1 LSSSAA
7 ETRDSDK
14 CRVGR
19 GVEAFGLSLVGEA
32 MVEKFATQKWQDL
45 LNLWIGQ
52 DFEECCV
59 RMHAYYVRL
68 NSIHFNTFG
77 QLIHSCGI
85 GVSLSRLAKYP
96 KC

>member
-1 LSSSAA
+1 MSSSAA
-7 ETRDSDK
+7 ETQDNDK
-14 CRVGR
+14 RRLGR
-19 GVEAFGLSLVGEA
+19 GIEAFGLTLEGHA

-45 LNLWIGQ
+45 LNLWIRQ
-52 DFEECCV
+52 DFEECWV

-85 GVSLSRLAKYP
+85 GVSLSRSAKYP